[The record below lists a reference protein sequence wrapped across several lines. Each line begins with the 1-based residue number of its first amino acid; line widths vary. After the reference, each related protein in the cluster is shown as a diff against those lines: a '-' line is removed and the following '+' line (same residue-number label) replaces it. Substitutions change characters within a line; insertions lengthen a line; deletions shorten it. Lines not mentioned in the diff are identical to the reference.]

1 MLRWHTDQDSPLP
14 PPSRGLSL
22 AAVEVVVVG
31 AAVVFCDEG
40 VTWGDS

>member
-22 AAVEVVVVG
+22 AAVEVVV
-31 AAVVFCDEG
+31 AAAVFCDEG
-40 VTWGDS
+40 VTWEDS